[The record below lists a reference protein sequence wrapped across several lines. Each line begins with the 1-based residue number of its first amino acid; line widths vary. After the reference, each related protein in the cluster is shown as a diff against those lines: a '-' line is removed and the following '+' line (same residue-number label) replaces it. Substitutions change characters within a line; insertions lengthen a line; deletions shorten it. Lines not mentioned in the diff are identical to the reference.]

1 MTGQGGCRMLLR
13 DTKFKYSKARE
24 TILDAILAGNLAS
37 DSVLPSE
44 KKLCELLKI
53 SRITLRAALHELEEA
68 GIIIKRNGRPSR
80 VNLDALRRQSVPL
93 RRIAW
98 VDVSRLGYTNQI
110 YFDIFRSVA
119 ETAATRN
126 VKVDYISLAS
136 RAMADNFFRRQRE
149 YDGLILGEFTSRY
162 RDYLERIDHPH
173 CVCVDCPRTGIA
185 HCVKTD
191 CYRGGEIAARTML
204 DAGLRNLA
212 FLGDFTPIASY
223 PPFAERFRGF
233 ADFMAK
239 SGAPL
244 PEDHILAIT
253 RPEEEEHFTEFLKSR
268 LPVLREIDGL
278 FVGHDKLAVD
288 LVCMLPGLGITIPE
302 KLAVIGFD
310 GLMMSQFVSPTLTT
324 IRQPVEEIGRKA
336 LEIVLNPSE
345 SASFPAVIQIPPTL
359 QAGATVSAG

>member
-1 MTGQGGCRMLLR
+1 MLLIN
-13 DTKFKYSKARE
+13 TKFKYSKARE
-24 TILDAILAGNLAS
+24 TILDAILSGDLAS
-37 DSVLPSE
+37 DSILPSE

-68 GIIIKRNGRPSR
+68 GIVIKRNGRPSR
-80 VNLDALRRQSVPL
+80 VDLGALRRQSAPL

-98 VDVSRLGYTNQI
+98 VDVSRFGYANQI

-126 VKVDYISLAS
+126 VKVDYISLATG
-136 RAMADNFFRRQRE
+136 AVADNFFRRQRE

-162 RDYLERIDHPH
+162 REYLSRIDHPN
-173 CVCVDCPRTGIA
+173 CVCVDCPRSGIA

-204 DAGLRNLA
+204 EAGRRNLA
-212 FLGDFTPIASY
+212 FLGDFTMISTY
-223 PPFAERFRGF
+223 PPFAERFQGF
-233 ADFMAK
+233 VDFMAK
-239 SGAPL
+239 TGDPL

-253 RPEEEEHFTEFLKSR
+253 RPEDEDHFAEFLKSR

-288 LVCMLPGLGITIPE
+288 VVSMLPELGIPIPE
-302 KLAVIGFD
+302 KLSVIGFD
-310 GLMMSQFVSPTLTT
+310 GLMLSQFVTPTLTT

-345 SASFPAVIQIPPTL
+345 SASYPALIQIPPVP
-359 QAGATVSAG
+359 QAGASLSGG